1 VLVALDVILGLFITP
16 ADAVQGSYVRLVYL
30 HPALAWVALYVAFG
44 MAALCSLLYLWP
56 RTRSMRF
63 DYLAAASVE
72 VGVVF
77 TILTLITGS
86 IWGRPTWGV
95 WWTWD
100 ARLTS
105 TALLAV
111 LYLGYLALRRVPAD
125 PAVRARRCAVAALFA
140 AVDVPIVH
148 FSVVW
153 WQTLHQG
160 ATVLNSNLSP
170 TIHGS
175 MAWTLLLSF
184 VAFTALFAWMVIARY
199 QLELARHVGEDKAL
213 DDALEARRAEGMA
226 S

>member
-1 VLVALDVILGLFITP
+1 MT
-16 ADAVQGSYVRLVYL
+16 
-30 HPALAWVALYVAFG
+30 
-44 MAALCSLLYLWP
+44 
-56 RTRSMRF
+56 F

-111 LYLGYLALRRVPAD
+111 LFLGYLALRRVPAD
-125 PAVRARRCAVAALFA
+125 PHVRARRCAVAALFA

-170 TIHGS
+170 TIHGL

-184 VAFTALFAWMVIARY
+184 VAFTMAFAWMVIARY
-199 QLELARHVGEDKAL
+199 RLEVLRNSGEDKAL
-213 DDALEARRAEGMA
+213 DDALEARRAEGVA
-226 S
+226 P